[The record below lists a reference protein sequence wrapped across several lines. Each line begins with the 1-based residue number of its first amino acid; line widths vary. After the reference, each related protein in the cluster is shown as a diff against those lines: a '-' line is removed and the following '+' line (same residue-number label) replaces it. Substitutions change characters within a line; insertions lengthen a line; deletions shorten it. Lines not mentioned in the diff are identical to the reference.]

1 MGKTPKRI
9 LKLVAVVLVLL
20 IALPVG
26 ALVLTMARLGSVQDG
41 AVLEG
46 ATRVV
51 KDGYVSL
58 YVLETG
64 PGKVALVDAGV
75 DTEGKAVLA
84 ELSRRG
90 LTADAVEAIFLTHG
104 HTDHVAAVARFPKA
118 RVYALAVEA
127 PLVEGRGKGQGP
139 VNRFLPRRD
148 TGARIT
154 HPVAEG
160 DIIAVG
166 DTTVRVF
173 AIPGHTPGSAAYLA
187 RGVLFLGDSADAG
200 KKGQLVPAAYIF
212 SDDQARNR
220 DSLKQL
226 ASRLE
231 PFAAEVRVLACSHS
245 GTLNGLEPLRAFAR
259 EP

>member
-75 DTEGKAVLA
+75 DTEGKALLA

-104 HTDHVAAVARFPKA
+104 HTDHVSAVARFPKA
-118 RVYALAVEA
+118 HVYALAVEA
-127 PLVEGRGKGQGP
+127 PLVEGRGKGLGP
-139 VNRFLPRRD
+139 VNRFLPQRD

-154 HPVAEG
+154 HPVADGDVVTVG
-160 DIIAVG
+160 DIP
-166 DTTVRVF
+166 VRVF

-187 RGVLFLGDSADAG
+187 RGVLFLGDSADASKEG
-200 KKGQLVPAAYIF
+200 RVVPAAYIF

-226 ASRLE
+226 AARLE
-231 PFAAEVRVLACSHS
+231 PFAPEVRVLAFSHS
-245 GTLNGLEPLRAFAR
+245 GTLNGFEPLRAFAR
-259 EP
+259 EH

>member
-9 LKLVAVVLVLL
+9 LKIVAVVLVLL
-20 IALPVG
+20 IAVPVV
-26 ALVLTMARLGSVQDG
+26 ALVLTMSRLGSVQDG

-58 YVLETG
+58 YVLDVG

-75 DTEGKAVLA
+75 DAEGKALLA

-90 LTADAVEAIFLTHG
+90 LTADAVEAIFITHG
-104 HTDHVAAVARFPKA
+104 HTDHVAAAARFPKA
-118 RVYALAVEA
+118 RVYALAADV
-127 PLVEGRGKGQGP
+127 PLAEGRGKSLGP
-139 VNRFLPRRD
+139 LTRLLPQRD
-148 TGARIT
+148 TGARVT
-154 HPVAEG
+154 HPLADG
-160 DIIAVG
+160 DVIPVG

-200 KKGQLVPAAYIF
+200 KKGQVVQAAYIF
-212 SDDQARNR
+212 SDDMEQNR
-220 DSLKQL
+220 ASLQQL

-231 PFAAEVRVLACSHS
+231 PFASEVRVLAFSHS
-245 GTLNGLEPLRAFAR
+245 GTLTGLEPLRAFAR

>member
-9 LKLVAVVLVLL
+9 LKIAALVLAVL
-20 IALPVG
+20 IVVPVG
-26 ALVLTMARLGSVQDG
+26 ALVATMAGLGSVQDG

-46 ATRVV
+46 STRVV

-58 YVLETG
+58 YVLEVG

-75 DTEGKAVLA
+75 DTEGKAILA

-104 HTDHVAAVARFPKA
+104 HTDHVAAAPRFPKA
-118 RVYALAVEA
+118 RVYALAADV
-127 PLVEGRGKGQGP
+127 PLAEGRRKGLGP
-139 VNRFLPRRD
+139 LPRLLPLRD
-148 TGARIT
+148 TGTRVT
-154 HPVAEG
+154 QPLSDG
-160 DIIAVG
+160 DVIPVG

-173 AIPGHTPGSAAYLA
+173 AIPGHTGGSAAYLA

-200 KKGQLVPAAYIF
+200 KKGQVVPAAYIF
-212 SDDQARNR
+212 SDDMARNR
-220 DSLKQL
+220 ESLKQL
-226 ASRLE
+226 AARLE
-231 PFAAEVRVLACSHS
+231 PFAAEVRVLAFSHS
-245 GTLNGLEPLRAFAR
+245 GTLNGFEPLRAFAR